1 MVPLSS
7 PPSRRCWGSIVPLA
21 TQVSELVQGI
31 QATKLNHHMQR
42 QSESADETVRA
53 GTGLALSPIFWEGK
67 SKGVVF
73 GVRERTVTGSDYSIA
88 LAPSQHV

>member
-1 MVPLSS
+1 MVLGLYRDPCYPGVRACPGNPSHKTKSS
-7 PPSRRCWGSIVPLA
+7 HA
-21 TQVSELVQGI
+21 KTE
-31 QATKLNHHMQR
+31 
-42 QSESADETVRA
+42 SESADETVRA